1 MLDML
6 NMSRLK
12 KNQKHPKTMSKLLET
27 ISLADSDGQH
37 GKNAE
42 NSIEIVK
49 KDVKTNENNVKT
61 IENDKSPWKMI

>member
-49 KDVKTNENNVKT
+49 K
-61 IENDKSPWKMI
+61 KM